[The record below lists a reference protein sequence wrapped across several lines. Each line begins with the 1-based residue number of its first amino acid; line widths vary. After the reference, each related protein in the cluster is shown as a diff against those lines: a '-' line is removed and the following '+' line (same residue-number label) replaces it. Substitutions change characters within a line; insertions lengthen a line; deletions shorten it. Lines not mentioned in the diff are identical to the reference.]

1 MAGNLSASDGIKI
14 LAVDG
19 KKAKFEHS
27 LSEQLVSLADG
38 KHQVVARFDDEVRD
52 GSRKV
57 IFTSK
62 PYVFEI
68 IMSDDDLELTL
79 PRLTTDSQARAH
91 FSRGPKWALVN
102 EKSDEKILIDYE
114 RLPGIGF
121 GGFGNIEKVIAEYNR
136 EKGIVLYSGQV
147 SGSNDLVKLKHDAQI
162 SSQGNDTLRQLQL
175 WYTKASD
182 EERKAFKR
190 WMIDVD

>member
-1 MAGNLSASDGIKI
+1 M
-14 LAVDG
+14 
-19 KKAKFEHS
+19 
-27 LSEQLVSLADG
+27 SEQKVSLAKG
-38 KHQVVARFDDEVRD
+38 THQIVARFDDEVRD

-62 PYVFEI
+62 PYVFQVD
-68 IMSDDDLELTL
+68 MSNEDLELNL
-79 PRLTTDSQARAH
+79 PNFSTESQAKAH
-91 FSRGPKWALVN
+91 FNKGPNW
-102 EKSDEKILIDYE
+102 ILLNRNTRKEIPISFK

-136 EKGIVLYSGQV
+136 NEGIVLFSDKI
-147 SGSNDLVKLKHDAQI
+147 SDSNDLVILQSDAQVPN
-162 SSQGNDTLRQLQL
+162 QNNDTLVQLQL

-190 WMIDVD
+190 WMIDID